1 MPIVA
6 SGSTREGNAIKWWR
20 SSKDASR
27 PHDAREA
34 TTRLPG
40 PPEPPAPDLPDPDEA
55 RILERLAEAT
65 VRHRMTVPAILF
77 LESVK
82 PLSFVGSQALY
93 FFEPMVRALF
103 AVPDYERFAAMMERR
118 ENVEALLV
126 AIERKDETE
135 RRADKERKQREREER
150 DARRK
155 RKESE

>member
-1 MPIVA
+1 
-6 SGSTREGNAIKWWR
+6 
-20 SSKDASR
+20 
-27 PHDAREA
+27 
-34 TTRLPG
+34 
-40 PPEPPAPDLPDPDEA
+40 
-55 RILERLAEAT
+55 
-65 VRHRMTVPAILF
+65 MTVPAILF

-126 AIERKDETE
+126 AIERRDQTE
-135 RRADKERKQREREER
+135 RRADKERRKREREER